1 MEEIDTL
8 AKEYVKAKMFLTKNI
23 SEVWNPMKRPNLQ
36 IIGIE
41 EDSQLKELECIF
53 NKITEKNF
61 PSLRKKFL

>member
-41 EDSQLKELECIF
+41 EDYQIKEPENIF
-53 NKITEKNF
+53 KN
-61 PSLRKKFL
+61 